1 MTDRRGMYGVF
12 LTPEELRTIGETV
25 ERWEREPEL
34 VSKWARRAAMTTALV
49 LEKIIEK
56 AGGRRA
62 AQDIS
67 VAADR
72 LAKVIDAMHKAGV
85 FTQAPAVPQAHPQ
98 LPRKSAGGS
107 TADEPVWDPEGEDDA

>member
-1 MTDRRGMYGVF
+1 
-12 LTPEELRTIGETV
+12 
-25 ERWEREPEL
+25 
-34 VSKWARRAAMTTALV
+34 MTTALV

-56 AGGRRA
+56 AEGRRA

-72 LAKVIDAMHKAGV
+72 LAKVIDAMYKAGV
-85 FTQAPAVPQAHPQ
+85 FTQGPKAVPVQHQ

-107 TADEPVWDPEGEDDA
+107 TADEPVWDPEGED

>member
-1 MTDRRGMYGVF
+1 MTERGVF
-12 LTPEELRTIGETV
+12 LTHDELCVIQETV
-25 ERWEREPEL
+25 ERWEQNPEL
-34 VSKWARRAAMTTALV
+34 ITAWARRMAMSTALV
-49 LEKIIEK
+49 LEKVIEK

-85 FTQAPAVPQAHPQ
+85 FGQSNPASSQKQ
-98 LPRKSAGGS
+98 IPRKSAGGS
-107 TADEPVWDPEGEDDA
+107 TTDEPVWDPDGE